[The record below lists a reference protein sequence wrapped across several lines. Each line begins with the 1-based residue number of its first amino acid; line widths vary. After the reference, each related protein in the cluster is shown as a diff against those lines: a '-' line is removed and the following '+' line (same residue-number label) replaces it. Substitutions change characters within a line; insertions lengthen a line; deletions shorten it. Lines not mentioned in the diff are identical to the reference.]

1 MVVTRLANDKLVCKN
16 GIKTLRLSSSHI
28 TLKMSY
34 SKCGLCLQDL
44 EVIKPASGIR
54 YIRCLN
60 LKECP
65 FFCPEENIN
74 GYQHCIYD
82 RVVPEYKVYEGGK
95 PLKCK
100 HMDTPTLRVSRS
112 VNNPFRPYFT
122 CRRKEMCRYFQ
133 WADEIP
139 VDTYYENEPPVYNP
153 EETAKLEIIQ
163 RPKLMRQFAR
173 TDNVT
178 DSM

>member
-1 MVVTRLANDKLVCKN
+1 MRHCSDDERILDLFTKV
-16 GIKTLRLSSSHI
+16 SHHCDVACI
-28 TLKMSY
+28 YLT
-34 SKCGLCLQDL
+34 
-44 EVIKPASGIR
+44 
-54 YIRCLN
+54 LN
-60 LKECP
+60 LFPPGKFSRNISLNAHYIIAFNHPRDTLGLRTLAQQEQ
-65 FFCPEENIN
+65 NIN

-82 RVVPEYKVYEGGK
+82 RVVPEYKVCEGGK

-112 VNNPFRPYFT
+112 VNNPFRPYFI
-122 CRRKEMCRYFQ
+122 CRRKEMCKYFQ

-139 VDTYYENEPPVYNP
+139 VDTYYEREPPVYNP

-178 DSM
+178 DCV